1 MGKQDVS
8 YVRAN
13 GGLGVG
19 SKEPRRLLAI
29 VLGLNNRVNSDLMEG
44 LATLYANVC
53 Q

>member
-1 MGKQDVS
+1 MGKQDIS

-19 SKEPRRLLAI
+19 SKEPRILLSI
-29 VLGLNNRVNSDLMEG
+29 VLVLKKRLNSDLMEG